1 MNDVTGGFIPQ
12 PERRLITTRR
22 EYLDGMTLVIGL
34 ARREITVFDPDLAAI
49 QMNSAERIGQL
60 EAFLAGNP
68 DARLRIVVHQA
79 EGIRRACPRLVSLL
93 AQHASAIAIHET
105 EGEATRAQDCFVLA
119 DAEHFVRRGVATQPR
134 GAIGLHDQREG
145 RLMHDRFEE
154 LWTSSVLAISATT
167 LGL

>member
-1 MNDVTGGFIPQ
+1 
-12 PERRLITTRR
+12 
-22 EYLDGMTLVIGL
+22 
-34 ARREITVFDPDLAAI
+34 
-49 QMNSAERIGQL
+49 
-60 EAFLAGNP
+60 
-68 DARLRIVVHQA
+68 
-79 EGIRRACPRLVSLL
+79 VSLL